1 MLFLIAV
8 WLFLF
13 SLSTKTNCIF
23 QDLKKPVGV
32 VDLSEKNL
40 QLQDYT
46 VITINTFAW
55 NAMQMNVPD
64 AKSNFFKQKFNI
76 STKQAQSKFPFS
88 AMGAT
93 DAHHSV

>member
-1 MLFLIAV
+1 M
-8 WLFLF
+8 
-13 SLSTKTNCIF
+13 
-23 QDLKKPVGV
+23 
-32 VDLSEKNL
+32 DLSEKNL

-46 VITINTFAW
+46 VITINPFAW

-88 AMGAT
+88 AIASDT
-93 DAHHSV
+93 QHSV